1 MSIQFLAITSVNT
14 ITKEEEVIYIQ
25 SVTPSSSSSSSDKSN
40 SSNARSNN
48 ANIHQHTDDIE
59 NDLFGYDMQQHIM
72 SSISNQGHG
81 HDHGCALKH
90 QFLLHSA
97 MEIMKK
103 QGNTSIHSNAA
114 TNITRNTSTSTTTP
128 STSTLTS
135 NPIEA
140 GAKGANQMFRG
151 LICILDEYR
160 FYGYRTNTAVN
171 IIIAVNDDILPIID
185 KESIN
190 ARNNMVQSLLREIHY
205 CYVEYTLNPF
215 SDKQGTIKSI
225 KFQWQMRQI
234 LFKGGLS

>member
-1 MSIQFLAITSVNT
+1 MCTNASIPSPFCHGNYEKRRHTNTNIDRNSSTSITA
-14 ITKEEEVIYIQ
+14 
-25 SVTPSSSSSSSDKSN
+25 PSSS
-40 SSNARSNN
+40 
-48 ANIHQHTDDIE
+48 TV
-59 NDLFGYDMQQHIM
+59 
-72 SSISNQGHG
+72 
-81 HDHGCALKH
+81 
-90 QFLLHSA
+90 
-97 MEIMKK
+97 
-103 QGNTSIHSNAA
+103 
-114 TNITRNTSTSTTTP
+114 
-128 STSTLTS
+128 TS
-135 NPIEA
+135 NPTEA
-140 GAKGANQMFRG
+140 STKGANHMFRG

-185 KESIN
+185 KESTN